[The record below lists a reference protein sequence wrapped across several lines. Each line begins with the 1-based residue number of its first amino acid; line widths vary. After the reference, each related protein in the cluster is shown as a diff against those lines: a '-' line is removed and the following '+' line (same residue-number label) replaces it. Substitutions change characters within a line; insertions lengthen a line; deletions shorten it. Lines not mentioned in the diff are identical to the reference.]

1 MKSLYKKVIIKSL
14 KKARLGQLNLSLT
27 DGDSIVCGQ
36 PDGKKIQNLYVHSDA
51 FFNEL
56 AHKGGIG
63 LGEAY
68 QERFWSS
75 DDLTGTLE
83 WLLINS
89 KYIAP
94 STSPYFASLIRKVNS
109 IATGLLHHRNRN
121 NVEGSRNNIHAHYD
135 LGNRFYQT
143 FLDPSLT
150 YSSGYFES
158 SETQLEEA
166 QAEKYDRLC
175 RKLGIDS
182 TSHILEI
189 GCGWGGFAIY
199 AAKHYD
205 CCITGT
211 TISKE
216 QFDRATQ
223 RVKDEGLEHRIDIT
237 MTDYRKLQGTYDR
250 IVSIEMLEAVGQ
262 EFLGEYFKQIEALL
276 EPNGLA
282 GIQVITCPN
291 PLYEAYKD
299 RVDWIQKHIF
309 PGSHLPST
317 HALLENAEK
326 SGQLD
331 LYHMESFGLHY
342 ARTLRE
348 WRNRFLDQWDEIE
361 KMGFDDFFKRKWEYY
376 LAYCEAGFLQR
387 HVNVCQLVFGRADET
402 AYQFEQKQNTSR
414 LERPELTQAI

>member
-14 KKARLGQLNLSLT
+14 KKARLGQLNLSLNE
-27 DGDSIVCGQ
+27 GDSIVCGQ

-51 FFNEL
+51 FFNKL

-68 QERFWSS
+68 QERYWSS
-75 DDLTGTLE
+75 DDLTGALE

-109 IATGLLHHRNRN
+109 LATG
-121 NVEGSRNNIHAHYD
+121 
-135 LGNRFYQT
+135 
-143 FLDPSLT
+143 
-150 YSSGYFES
+150 
-158 SETQLEEA
+158 LEEA

-223 RVKDEGLEHRIDIT
+223 RVKEEGMEHRIDIT
-237 MTDYRKLQGTYDR
+237 MTDYRKLQGTYNR

-291 PLYEAYKD
+291 PLYDSYKD

-317 HALLENAEK
+317 HALLESAEK

-348 WRNRFLDQWDEIE
+348 WRNRFRDQWDEIE

-414 LERPELTQAI
+414 SERPELTQAI